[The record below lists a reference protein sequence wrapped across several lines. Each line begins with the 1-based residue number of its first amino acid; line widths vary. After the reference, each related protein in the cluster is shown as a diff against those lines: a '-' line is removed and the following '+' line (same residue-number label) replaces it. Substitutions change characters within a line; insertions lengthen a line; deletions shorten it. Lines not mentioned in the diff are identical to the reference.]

1 MLTTENQ
8 NETNSMKKITMSAIV
23 GIAWLMAGCFP
34 TSINPLYTEPDLV
47 FEPALAGVWR
57 GDAEGDAAKETWAF
71 EKAGDKAY
79 KLVHTDKDGRT
90 GQFEVYRLRLSDT
103 FFLDFFP
110 AVGVDQ
116 ETNRNEVY
124 QFHFVPVHSFAKVS
138 RTDSALQLSF
148 LSLEWLGRLLEKNPQ
163 AIRHEM
169 VGPTNEQRCV
179 LTASTKE
186 LQKFVRQHLDNKE
199 AFLDPIKLKRTQP
212 SR

>member
-8 NETNSMKKITMSAIV
+8 NETNSMKKNTMSAIV

-79 KLVHTDKDGRT
+79 KLVHTDKEALGWNFRMSNL
-90 GQFEVYRLRLSDT
+90 QA
-103 FFLDFFP
+103 

-169 VGPTNEQRCV
+169 VGPTNQQRCV